1 MSAID
6 SKFEKQAVTLGITES
21 DVERKCATERGE
33 FTIKALLPY
42 EKQQAIRLV
51 SNVIADGNGLYANEA
66 EYVRRNV
73 ILDIAIRK
81 APDWFTKA
89 SECYD
94 ESLIAYLYDEYLSLT
109 EALQAKLKK
118 NHGSAK

>member
-6 SKFEKQAVTLGITES
+6 SKFEKQAVTLGITEA
-21 DVERKCATERGE
+21 DVQRTCPTERGE
-33 FTIKALLPY
+33 FVIKALLPY
-42 EKQQAIRLV
+42 QKQAAIRAV
-51 SNVIADGNGLYANEA
+51 SNMIADGNGLYATEA

-73 ILDIAIRK
+73 ILDIAIVK

-94 ESLIAYLYDEYLSLT
+94 ESLIEYLYEQYIELT
-109 EALQAKLKK
+109 ESLQAKLKK
-118 NHGSAK
+118 NHGSGK